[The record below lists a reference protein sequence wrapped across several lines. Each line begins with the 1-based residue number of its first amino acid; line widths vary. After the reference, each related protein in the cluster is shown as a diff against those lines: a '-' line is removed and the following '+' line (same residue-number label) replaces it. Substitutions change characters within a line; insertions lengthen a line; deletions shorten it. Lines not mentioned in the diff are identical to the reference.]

1 MVSDRATSFRPWQPC
16 GWVRTGAWIGVGGS
30 CQSWF
35 GEVNPGI
42 SPSKTWLFLSA
53 QPGRARAAVRELVL
67 IPPPRITTCDHHDV
81 ADMGL
86 VEQCHG

>member
-1 MVSDRATSFRPWQPC
+1 MMKSLIMVSDRATSFRPWQPC

-42 SPSKTWLFLSA
+42 SPSKIGFSSQLSLEG
-53 QPGRARAAVRELVL
+53 Q
-67 IPPPRITTCDHHDV
+67 
-81 ADMGL
+81 GL
-86 VEQCHG
+86 Q